1 MSLYDE
7 YEFLKEPS
15 KLVVVYLYDFLTIYF
30 SNLLDFEWSANMLGM
45 LVCLVC
51 WYAICELHT
60 RSQLAAFL
68 DLSEFV

>member
-51 WYAICELHT
+51 
-60 RSQLAAFL
+60 
-68 DLSEFV
+68 